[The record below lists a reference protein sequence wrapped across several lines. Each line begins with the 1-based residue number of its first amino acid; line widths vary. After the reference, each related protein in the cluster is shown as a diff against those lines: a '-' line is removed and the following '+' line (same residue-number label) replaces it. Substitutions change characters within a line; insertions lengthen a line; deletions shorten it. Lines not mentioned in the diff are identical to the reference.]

1 MIQFVCMCAVL
12 HEHSF
17 LGKKMLP
24 SITRILC
31 VGGGN
36 SNPPRCSVR
45 FHVADWECPLDG
57 SGGCQVIILKPWP
70 WTILGSV
77 LGDYHE
83 HTTLNTSF
91 VDF

>member
-17 LGKKMLP
+17 LGKKCSP
-24 SITRILC
+24 RSPGFC
-31 VGGGN
+31 VWWGD

-70 WTILGSV
+70 WTILGNV
-77 LGDYHE
+77 LGEYHA
-83 HTTLNTSF
+83 HTTLSTSF

>member
-1 MIQFVCMCAVL
+1 VW
-12 HEHSF
+12 
-17 LGKKMLP
+17 
-24 SITRILC
+24 
-31 VGGGN
+31 GGGN

-77 LGDYHE
+77 LGEYHE